1 MRTALKDAE
10 VDELWTK
17 WTKDHARDVRDQLI
31 CHYLPTVEFLAARLA
46 PHVPQSYRPDLY
58 GFGVIG
64 LMDAIE
70 KFKPELGNRFG
81 TYASQRIRG
90 AMSDGIRTLN
100 WLPRGAE
107 KRASRV
113 IEKIVPVD
121 FKAARTSF
129 GGSLEDT
136 VSERGEV
143 TPLELLEL
151 EADYAEVAEAV
162 GDLREQERKV
172 IIDIYYHRR
181 KLAEIAVELGVTES
195 RVCQIHRRALKL
207 LEGILLQRRS
217 A

>member
-10 VDELWTK
+10 VDDLWSK
-17 WTKDHARDVRDQLI
+17 WTKDHDTDVRDQLI

-136 VSERGEV
+136 VAERGEI
-143 TPLELLEL
+143 TPLEMLEL
-151 EADYAEVAEAV
+151 EADYVEVADAV

-172 IIDIYYHRR
+172 IVDIYYHRR

-207 LEGILLQRRS
+207 LEGILLQRRT